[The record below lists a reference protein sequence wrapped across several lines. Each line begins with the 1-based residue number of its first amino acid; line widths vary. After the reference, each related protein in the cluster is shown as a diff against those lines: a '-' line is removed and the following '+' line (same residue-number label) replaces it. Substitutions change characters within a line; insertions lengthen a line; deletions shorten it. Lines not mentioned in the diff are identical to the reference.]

1 MNGEA
6 GSHGAGGNGS
16 RSRQGGQS
24 GQGGTG
30 QGGQSGQGGT
40 GQGGQSGQGGAG
52 QSGQMG
58 GAGGG
63 AGGRSGAGQS
73 GQMGGAGSG
82 AGGSGQSGAVGSGEI
97 GTKSAAAGGGAGTGA
112 GGGGATPSTT
122 LSTSKGRV
130 QGSYN
135 NGETSAAGEV
145 GKDRAA
151 ASVKKKD
158 SWASASLQRDGSLAI
173 AGGNKNFS
181 GNFNKNS
188 RGSSGFANILT
199 GKNSS
204 VKLGGASNGSFRL
217 KGVSPDAVGEIT
229 RNGSSGIT
237 KGMGWVRD
245 GNTRFEGNGASDG
258 SFGLFGEEGK
268 SNAYVGRTPEGAIH
282 TSMSD
287 DVRRAME
294 AALTLAR
301 EVQRRTR

>member
-1 MNGEA
+1 MG
-6 GSHGAGGNGS
+6 GAGGGA
-16 RSRQGGQS
+16 
-24 GQGGTG
+24 
-30 QGGQSGQGGT
+30 
-40 GQGGQSGQGGAG
+40 GAG

-63 AGGRSGAGQS
+63 A
-73 GQMGGAGSG
+73 
-82 AGGSGQSGAVGSGEI
+82 GQSGAVGSGEI
-97 GTKSAAAGGGAGTGA
+97 GTKSAAAGGGSAGASGA

-135 NGETSAAGEV
+135 NGETSASGEV

-158 SWASASLQRDGSLAI
+158 SWASASLQRDGSLAL

-181 GNFNKNS
+181 ANFNKNS

-245 GNTRFEGNGASDG
+245 GATRFEGNGSSDG

-287 DVRRAME
+287 DVRRAVE
-294 AALTLAR
+294 AAMTLAK